1 MGFPMDKSLETY
13 KLIHY
18 SEEVSK
24 ARQEKRPIVALES
37 TIITHGMPFPDNY
50 YIAIEAERIAR
61 KKGCTP
67 ATIAI
72 IDGKIRI
79 GLSDEEK
86 HLLARSQ
93 KTSKL
98 TINNL
103 SLSLVHK
110 QTGSTTV
117 AATLMLASL
126 ANISVF
132 ATGGIGGAHRN
143 SEFSFDIS
151 ADLQQLSK
159 LNLIVV
165 CAGPKAIL
173 DIAKTVEILETLGV
187 PLISYKSNYVPAF
200 WSQDSGVKSPMI
212 VDSVSQIIKNQNYR
226 AAIGLEGS
234 QLICNPVPKKFEIAR
249 ETIEPII
256 KEAIEKSVSENI
268 SGKDL
273 TPFLLAEVLKKTKGA
288 SLKTNKAL
296 LLNNVELASKIA
308 FKLKA

>member
-93 KTSKL
+93 
-98 TINNL
+98 INIRRAFEREAR
-103 SLSLVHK
+103 SIQS
-110 QTGSTTV
+110 S
-117 AATLMLASL
+117 
-126 ANISVF
+126 
-132 ATGGIGGAHRN
+132 
-143 SEFSFDIS
+143 SE
-151 ADLQQLSK
+151 
-159 LNLIVV
+159 
-165 CAGPKAIL
+165 
-173 DIAKTVEILETLGV
+173 ET
-187 PLISYKSNYVPAF
+187 
-200 WSQDSGVKSPMI
+200 
-212 VDSVSQIIKNQNYR
+212 R
-226 AAIGLEGS
+226 
-234 QLICNPVPKKFEIAR
+234 
-249 ETIEPII
+249 
-256 KEAIEKSVSENI
+256 
-268 SGKDL
+268 
-273 TPFLLAEVLKKTKGA
+273 PF
-288 SLKTNKAL
+288 
-296 LLNNVELASKIA
+296 
-308 FKLKA
+308 